1 MTALW
6 LLAWWALHPQE
17 AVSAVQSEGYSDVFV
32 GPNQALVAAE
42 PKNDIQSIIIS
53 KAHDLHIDPDLLLRI
68 AKCESGFHPEAK
80 NKVST
85 ASGIF
90 QFLDSTFFSQA
101 QAAGLPTDN
110 KNDPEIQAEL
120 AATMISKGG
129 LHHWDASKS
138 CWSRSSGS

>member
-1 MTALW
+1 MIVIAVW
-6 LLAWWALHPQE
+6 LLAWWAFHPKD
-17 AVSAVQSEGYSDVFV
+17 AVSAVPEDQMSDAFV
-32 GPNQALVAAE
+32 GPGPVFVALE
-42 PKNDIQSIIIS
+42 PKDDIQSIIIS

-68 AKCESGFHPEAK
+68 AKCESGFHPDAK

-129 LHHWDASKS
+129 LSHWNASKS
-138 CWSRSSGS
+138 CWSRS